1 MAHGGRVPR
10 TRQAMATAEAQGTRS
25 AERQLAPEAR
35 KVARKQR
42 KQAARAAKRQSG
54 AAVGRK
60 ECGSCQKPGCEELI
74 RCLSAEWEG
83 WRLVCGSC
91 WKRVSG
97 GRPLAVS
104 EWLSHLRPCSTLG
117 RLFFSQQAI
126 TKAIMLEFVIAS
138 AGGVAVFSTVHM
150 G

>member
-10 TRQAMATAEAQGTRS
+10 TRQAMATAEAQGMRS

-97 GRPLAVS
+97 GVPDGDSAHPGYRYGGLWRFRKLQQQQQPS
-104 EWLSHLRPCSTLG
+104 QSTNGFNL
-117 RLFFSQQAI
+117 
-126 TKAIMLEFVIAS
+126 
-138 AGGVAVFSTVHM
+138 
-150 G
+150 